1 MKLKDLLYLLII
13 AVLVIKIL
21 TTKKPE
27 QQPYI
32 NYKDSV
38 AKYQKDIAR
47 LEVLLQEN
55 QRVKDSISQERNK
68 IKIKYQTKYEKYRIK
83 DSFANSLSVDS
94 IKNFWTKI
102 YHNN

>member
-1 MKLKDLLYLLII
+1 MKLKDFLYLLII

-21 TTKKPE
+21 ITKKPE

-38 AKYQKDIAR
+38 EKYQKDIAR

-94 IKNFWTKI
+94 IQKYWTKR
-102 YHNN
+102 YDNN